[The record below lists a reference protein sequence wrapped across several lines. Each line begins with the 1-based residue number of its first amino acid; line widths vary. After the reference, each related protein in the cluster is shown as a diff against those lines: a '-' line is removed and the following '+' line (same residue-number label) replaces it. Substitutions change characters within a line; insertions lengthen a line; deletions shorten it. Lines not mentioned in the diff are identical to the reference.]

1 MGRSPPENRKGAGAR
16 PSRQESART
25 PRTSRGTPQ
34 HRLVRDRP
42 GWRKPPL
49 ATQASGP
56 VAISRRATG
65 GSPAGT
71 WVSGIRRACRAFIR
85 AITRLGPNSQFTRE
99 QSAKLTAHGDG
110 CRRVQRSPQ
119 QGFQPQKPVRE
130 PPDPSELREP
140 FTLARRLRPE
150 GCGLRLEGSALSDER
165 AEEGVFAA

>member
-1 MGRSPPENRKGAGAR
+1 MMGRSPPENRKGAGAR

-110 CRRVQRSPQ
+110 CRRMQRSPQ
-119 QGFQPQKPVRE
+119 QGFQPQSRFE
-130 PPDPSELREP
+130 SRRIPPSFENRLPSQMP
-140 FTLARRLRPE
+140 SAQFSAGPSWAWRRHSP
-150 GCGLRLEGSALSDER
+150 ST
-165 AEEGVFAA
+165 